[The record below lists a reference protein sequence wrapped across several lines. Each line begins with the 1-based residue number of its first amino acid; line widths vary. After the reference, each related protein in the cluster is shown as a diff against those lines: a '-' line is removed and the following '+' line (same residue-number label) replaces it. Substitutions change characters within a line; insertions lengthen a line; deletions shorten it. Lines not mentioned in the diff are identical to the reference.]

1 MKRHISLPAGCIA
14 LVAAMALVAG
24 GCGAKSDSSTSST
37 EDGAKVTTT
46 AAGAST
52 VAKFGTLDSPC
63 GKSLANG
70 KKATVKASEAGTGT
84 DKLYLSVANE
94 RSSTIRP
101 GLLQEMWDTSVAFTK
116 WCNDQGGIGGL
127 PLEAV
132 DADAKVLQVESAMA
146 TVCSKTFALVG
157 GGWVQDQLVFSGKE
171 GSDFHKCK
179 MIAVPGF
186 AVSAEFGEGNGSIQP
201 LPHPAYLQNT
211 NWIEQLVRLY
221 PDKMKKSTVV
231 WGNLPSMKANKD
243 EVVATG
249 KAVPGYGSV
258 PDIQYDAVGQP
269 DWSLVAQ
276 QVKDSGATSLAF
288 VGEPQN
294 LSSLSAAL
302 RAQSWDGVVFADAN
316 QYDQV
321 LIDTSGP
328 EAVEGVAARIA
339 VHPIE
344 EADKWP
350 AVTQYLDIMKK
361 DGPPNAKI
369 ADLGMQSMSAWLL
382 FSTAAKACAE
392 SSGGEISRD
401 CVLNEAFKISS
412 WTGGGLHA
420 ETDPAGGKPN
430 SCAMLMSV
438 QKGKWARLDPKI
450 DDAKAKDGFYCGKTV
465 TVTGDFGKG
474 NIDPTRTH

>member
-1 MKRHISLPAGCIA
+1 MKRQLVLAMLCVS
-14 LVAAMALVAG
+14 LVAA
-24 GCGAKSDSSTSST
+24 GCGAKNGGSSSEETSK
-37 EDGAKVTTT
+37 ATTT
-46 AAGAST
+46 AGGATT
-52 VAKFGTLDSPC
+52 VGKFGTLDSPC
-63 GKSLANG
+63 GKTLANG

-84 DKLYLSVANE
+84 DKLYLGVANE

-101 GLLQEMWDTSVAFTK
+101 GLLQEMWDPSVAFTK

-132 DADAKVLQVESAMA
+132 DADGKVLEVESAMA

-157 GGWVQDQLVFSGKE
+157 GGWVQDQLVYSGKE
-171 GSDFHKCK
+171 GSDFNKCK

-186 AVSAEFGEGNGSIQP
+186 AVSTEFAEGNGHISA
-201 LPHPAYLQNT
+201 LPNPSYTKPSA
-211 NWIEQLVRLY
+211 WINQLVKLY
-221 PDKMKKSTVV
+221 PDEMKKTTVV
-231 WGNLPSMKANKD
+231 WGNLPSLKANKD
-243 EVVATG
+243 QMYAVGKTVAGFGAAPEV
-249 KAVPGYGSV
+249 
-258 PDIQYDAVGQP
+258 QYDGIGQP

-276 QVKDSGATSLAF
+276 QVKDTGATAVGF

-294 LSSLSAAL
+294 FSKLLQAL
-302 RAQSWDGVVFADAN
+302 KAQGFKGVAFADAN

-328 EAVEGVAARIA
+328 DAVEGAIARNA
-339 VHPIE
+339 FHPYE

-350 AVTQYLDIMKK
+350 AIQQYLDMMKK

-369 ADLGMQSMSAWLL
+369 AMLGLQSMSAWLL

-401 CVLNEAFKISS
+401 CLMDAAFKITS
-412 WTGGGLHA
+412 WNGGGLHA
-420 ETDPAGGKPN
+420 EANPASGKPPA
-430 SCAMLMSV
+430 CGLLMQV
-438 QKGKWARLDPKI
+438 QKGKWARLDPKLT
-450 DDAKAKDGFYCGKTV
+450 DAAAKDGFVCYDPV

-474 NIDPTRTH
+474 VVDPTRTH